1 MCSAHLAQSVF
12 RGFADMQA
20 AEGGLSVGH
29 PKRQLESGA
38 RLGSG
43 PDAVSMGSLQP
54 PRAKGGGRQ
63 EEEGRAP
70 LTRVCSAPC
79 PHDSVQCSQSHPVL

>member
-1 MCSAHLAQSVF
+1 M
-12 RGFADMQA
+12 
-20 AEGGLSVGH
+20 GH

-38 RLGSG
+38 KLGSG
-43 PDAVSMGSLQP
+43 PDGVSVGSLQL

-70 LTRVCSAPC
+70 VTWVCSAPY
-79 PHDSVQCSQSHPVL
+79 PHDSVQCSQSYPVL